1 MFESLNNLLGPAVME
16 RLTLVVN
23 HVLGAEPAATAR
35 LAPHAGRTIEIVAVD
50 WPSLLPAPPACRF
63 QITRAGLLEWLGVD
77 AGGGSTDL
85 LLRVDASNP
94 ALLAAR
100 LLAGQQPTVDIG
112 GDAQLASDVNWLMQ
126 NLRWDVAA
134 DLERV
139 FGPLVAGQL
148 HRAGRAFA
156 AAVRT
161 AVQGL
166 ERLRSGLQR
175 RP

>member
-1 MFESLNNLLGPAVME
+1 MLASLNHLLGPAVME
-16 RLTLVVN
+16 RLTLLVN

-35 LAPHAGRTIEIVAVD
+35 LAPHAGRTIEIVLVD
-50 WPSLLPAPPACRF
+50 WPALLPPPPACRF
-63 QITRAGLLEWLGVD
+63 QVTRAGLVEWMG
-77 AGGGSTDL
+77 AESGGGSTDL

-100 LLAGQQPTVDIG
+100 LLGGEQPTVDIG

-126 NLRWDVAA
+126 NLRWDVAG
-134 DLERV
+134 DLDRL

-148 HRAGRAFA
+148 HRVGRALA
-156 AAVRT
+156 AAVHT

-166 ERLRSGLQR
+166 ERLRSGFQR

>member
-1 MFESLNNLLGPAVME
+1 MLASLNNLLGPAVME

-23 HVLGAEPAATAR
+23 HVLSAEPAATGR
-35 LAPHAGRTIEIVAVD
+35 LAPHAGRTIEIVLVD

-63 QITRAGLLEWLGVD
+63 QVTRAGLVEWLGAE

-85 LLRVDASNP
+85 LLRIDASNP

-100 LLAGQQPTVDIG
+100 LVAGEQPTVDIG
-112 GDAQLASDVNWLMQ
+112 GDAQLAGDVNWLMQ
-126 NLRWDVAA
+126 NLRWDVAG
-134 DLERV
+134 DLERL

-148 HRAGRAFA
+148 HHAGRAFA
-156 AAVRT
+156 GAVRT

-166 ERLRSGLQR
+166 ERLRGGFQR